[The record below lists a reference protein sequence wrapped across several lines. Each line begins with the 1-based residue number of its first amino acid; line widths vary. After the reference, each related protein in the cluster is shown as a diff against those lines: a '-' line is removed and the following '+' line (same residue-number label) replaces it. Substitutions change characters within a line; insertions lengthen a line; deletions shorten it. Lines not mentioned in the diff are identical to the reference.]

1 MRERQTEIIDI
12 VRANKKKEIAFMG
25 KYDEFFGFS
34 QAEVDKI
41 LADTGLT
48 DHIEE
53 IRAAAGKLCDED
65 PQ

>member
-1 MRERQTEIIDI
+1 
-12 VRANKKKEIAFMG
+12 MG

-53 IRAAAGKLCDED
+53 IRAAAGELCDED